1 MFFHFCYRPNTI
13 LEVRLMVS
21 SWLFVGLALMVLAQR
36 TKIYR
41 RQEDS
46 AAYACRRI
54 HCIKE
59 GRQKF
64 GRKLRGNY
72 GGKNLGW
79 SSQEKVKTVLSFLSS
94 LYCSWGVLRMFV

>member
-1 MFFHFCYRPNTI
+1 MFFHFSYRPNTL

-21 SWLFVGLALMVLAQR
+21 SWLFVDLTLMIFPQR

-54 HCIKE
+54 HFIKE

-72 GGKNLGW
+72 GGKN
-79 SSQEKVKTVLSFLSS
+79 
-94 LYCSWGVLRMFV
+94 